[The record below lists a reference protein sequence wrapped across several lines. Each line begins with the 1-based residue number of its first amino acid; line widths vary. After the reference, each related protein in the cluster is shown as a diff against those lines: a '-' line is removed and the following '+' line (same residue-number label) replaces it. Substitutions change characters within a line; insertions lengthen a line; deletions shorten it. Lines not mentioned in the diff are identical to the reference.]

1 MELNKIQNWTTSI
14 GKGDSNSFSFK
25 ELWRYRDLLFLFV
38 RRDFV
43 KEFKQTILGP
53 LWFII
58 QPIFQ
63 TIILIFVFGKVG
75 GLGPN
80 GIPQITFYLAGTIVW
95 NLFADCLLKTSEVF
109 RANAGI
115 FTKVYFPRLIMPL
128 STVFT
133 SYLKVLVQLGILLAV
148 YAYEFI
154 FIGGFEPNFTI
165 VLFPLYLIIA
175 SFLGLGMGL
184 IISAMTTKY
193 WDLRFLVQFSIQ
205 LLMFLSAVI
214 TPYYVLAEKGGWM
227 QKLIMLNPISSLI
240 EAFRHA
246 FLGNAGGWFHWQSLL
261 YTVVTTIVVLALGI
275 VIFRRVERNFVD
287 TL

>member
-275 VIFRRVERNFVD
+275 AIFRRVERNFVD